1 MPIFGPS
8 AARRRALR
16 RFLLPALPGA
26 LALAL
31 AACGSTD
38 EEEIVPE
45 QPVEQLYNDAMDE
58 LYGDNY
64 KKAAEL
70 FDEVERQHPYSVWAT
85 KGTLMAAFAYYRNAD
100 YAEAVVAL
108 DHFIGLHPAHENID
122 YAYYLRALCY
132 YERITDVSR
141 DQTMTERARESF
153 EELINRFPDSKY
165 ASDAEPKLVLV
176 RDQLAGK
183 EMLIGRFYQTRG
195 HYLAAI
201 NRFRSVVTNYERT
214 SHVPEA
220 LLRLSEL
227 YVALGVMDQAQE
239 YAAVLGYNFPG
250 SEWYEDSYD
259 LVVEHNATAT
269 TTAATSPAPIAEA
282 PPVEAPAPPAQA
294 AAQPAYPNYYSYAT
308 DPYAEYN
315 QTYQTYQ
322 TYLNQGAYAYPNAGY
337 NQAPSPAYYPPA
349 TYPPGTY
356 PPAAYP
362 PATGAPAAPQ
372 TAPQTTAPPA
382 ANPPPGYTV
391 PGTTPSTAPAPS
403 SSAAPQ
409 YPPGGPAAAQ
419 GDAWGGTSQPP
430 PGTAGQS
437 SPGY

>member
-1 MPIFGPS
+1 MPVFGFPTV
-8 AARRRALR
+8 RRGALR
-16 RFLLPALPGA
+16 RFLLPVLPGL

-31 AACGSTD
+31 AACGTTED
-38 EEEIVPE
+38 EEIVPE
-45 QPVEQLYNDAMDE
+45 QPVEQLYNEAMDE
-58 LYGDNY
+58 LYADNY

-85 KGTLMAAFAYYRNAD
+85 KGTLMSAFAYYRNAD

-141 DQTMTERARESF
+141 DQTMTERARDAF
-153 EELINRFPDSKY
+153 EELVNRFPDSEY
-165 ASDAEPKLVLV
+165 AADAEPKLVLV

-183 EMLIGRFYQTRG
+183 EMLIGRFYQSRG

-214 SHVPEA
+214 THVPEA

-227 YVALGVMDQAQE
+227 YVSLGVIDQAQE
-239 YAAVLGYNFPG
+239 YAAILGYNFPG

-259 LVVEHNATAT
+259 LIVEHNATAT
-269 TTAATSPAPIAEA
+269 ATAATVPGPPPETA
-282 PPVEAPAPPAQA
+282 PVEAPAPPAEA
-294 AAQPAYPNYYSYAT
+294 AAPAVPPAAPAAYPDYYSYAT
-308 DPYAEYN
+308 DPYAGYY

-322 TYLNQGAYAYPNAGY
+322 SYLNQSGAGNPYAGY
-337 NQAPSPAYYPPA
+337 YQAPA
-349 TYPPGTY
+349 PGYY

-362 PATGAPAAPQ
+362 PAAYPPAPTAPAAPQ
-372 TAPQTTAPPA
+372 SAAPTS
-382 ANPPPGYTV
+382 GYTV
-391 PGTTPSTAPAPS
+391 PGTAPSTAPS
-403 SSAAPQ
+403 GSAAPQ
-409 YPPGGPAAAQ
+409 YPPGGAASAQ
-419 GDAWGGTSQPP
+419 GDAWGGASPATPP
-430 PGTAGQS
+430 TTGQS
-437 SPGY
+437 YPGY

>member
-1 MPIFGPS
+1 MPVFGPS
-8 AARRRALR
+8 APRRHALR
-16 RFLLPALPGA
+16 RFLLPALPGV

-31 AACGSTD
+31 AACGTT
-38 EEEIVPE
+38 EEEPDIIPE

-58 LYGDNY
+58 LYADNY

-85 KGTLMAAFAYYRNAD
+85 KGTLMSAFAYYRNAD

-165 ASDAEPKLVLV
+165 ALDAKPKLVLV

-183 EMLIGRFYQTRG
+183 EMLIGRFYQQRG

-201 NRFRSVVTNYERT
+201 NRFRDVVTNYDKT

-220 LLRLSEL
+220 LLRLTEL

-250 SEWYEDSYD
+250 SDWYVDSYD
-259 LVVEHNATAT
+259 LVMENRDKGTAVATAAPAPAPAT
-269 TTAATSPAPIAEA
+269 APAPTAAAPAPAA
-282 PPVEAPAPPAQA
+282 AQPPQAAPPAQ
-294 AAQPAYPNYYSYAT
+294 QQGAYPNYYTDYYSNQTYAAPT
-308 DPYAEYN
+308 NPPAANVPDPYA
-315 QTYQTYQ
+315 
-322 TYLNQGAYAYPNAGY
+322 
-337 NQAPSPAYYPPA
+337 AYYQA
-349 TYPPGTY
+349 LQYQSQ
-356 PPAAYP
+356 
-362 PATGAPAAPQ
+362 TGYYAPAAQP
-372 TAPQTTAPPA
+372 APQPAAPPA
-382 ANPPPGYTV
+382 A
-391 PGTTPSTAPAPS
+391 PAPTS
-403 SSAAPQ
+403 SAPQ
-409 YPPGGPAAAQ
+409 YPPSGAGAAR
-419 GDAWGGTSQPP
+419 GDAWGGAPQTNS
-430 PGTAGQS
+430 GTAGPS
-437 SPGY
+437 NPGY

>member
-1 MPIFGPS
+1 MLVFGS
-8 AARRRALR
+8 STARRRALR
-16 RFLLPALPGA
+16 RLLLPVVPG
-26 LALAL
+26 LVALAL
-31 AACGSTD
+31 AACGTT
-38 EEEIVPE
+38 EEEELVPE

-58 LYGDNY
+58 LYADRY
-64 KKAAEL
+64 RKAAEL

-85 KGTLMAAFAYYRNAD
+85 KGTLMSAFAYYRNAD

-141 DQTMTERARESF
+141 DQTMTQRARDAF
-153 EELINRFPDSKY
+153 EELVNRFPDSQY
-165 ASDAEPKLVLV
+165 ATDAEPKLVLV

-183 EMLIGRFYQTRG
+183 EMLIGRFYQSRG

-239 YAAVLGYNFPG
+239 YAAILGYNFPG

-259 LVVEHNATAT
+259 LVVEHNEAAT
-269 TTAATSPAPIAEA
+269 TTAATVPGPPPEA
-282 PPVEAPAPPAQA
+282 PPVEAPAPPAEA
-294 AAQPAYPNYYSYAT
+294 AAQPAAQPAFQPAAQPAAPAAYPDYYSYAT
-308 DPYAEYN
+308 NPYAGYD

-322 TYLNQGAYAYPNAGY
+322 NYLNQSGAANPYPGTYQPPA
-337 NQAPSPAYYPPA
+337 QAYYPPA
-349 TYPPGTY
+349 TYPPAT
-356 PPAAYP
+356 YP
-362 PATGAPAAPQ
+362 PATGAPAV
-372 TAPQTTAPPA
+372 PQTTAPPPA
-382 ANPPPGYTV
+382 PSGYTV
-391 PGTTPSTAPAPS
+391 PGTAPSGAPAPS

-409 YPPGGPAAAQ
+409 YPAGGASA
-419 GDAWGGTSQPP
+419 TT
-430 PGTAGQS
+430 PGTTGQS
-437 SPGY
+437 YPGY